1 MTDNP
6 DAQVVAA
13 LQQAGS
19 DLSQAHQVEF
29 VFEVTEP
36 YLDALVEA
44 LERLELDICIYAPEP
59 DDAVS
64 TDSMAIDNG
73 ITNRA
78 NLDTSANQ
86 LIEVVATKTMLLEVP
101 TLNQWSAQF
110 EAIAARYQASYDGW
124 GAQVVD

>member
-1 MTDNP
+1 MIDNP

-13 LQQAGS
+13 LQHAGS

-29 VFEVTEP
+29 VFNVAEP

-64 TDSMAIDNG
+64 TDSMAIDKVV
-73 ITNRA
+73 TNSA
-78 NLDTSANQ
+78 NPDTSTNQ
-86 LIEVVATKTMLLEVP
+86 LIEVVATKTMLLDVP
-101 TLNQWSAQF
+101 TLNQWSARF
-110 EAIAARYQASYDGW
+110 EALAARYQASYDGW
-124 GAQVVD
+124 GAHVVD